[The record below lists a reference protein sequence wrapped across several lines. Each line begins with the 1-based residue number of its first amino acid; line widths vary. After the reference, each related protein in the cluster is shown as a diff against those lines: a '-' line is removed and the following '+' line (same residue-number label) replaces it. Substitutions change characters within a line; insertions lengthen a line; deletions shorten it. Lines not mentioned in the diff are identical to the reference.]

1 MIFTRVVLLPELP
14 PDTGETNPLLKT
26 IKVTKLSN
34 LEFIIRYL
42 IKQHPFFLKRLKII
56 FD

>member
-26 IKVTKLSN
+26 IKVTNIYK
-34 LEFIIRYL
+34 
-42 IKQHPFFLKRLKII
+42 HLKPRLYNSI